1 MAVKIYHGDI
11 LFTPSADRLEIH
23 ENSYIIVEDG
33 VVSQICEKI
42 PEQYQGAEVIDY
54 DDKLIIPAFSDLH
67 VHGAQYVQRGI
78 GMDCLLSDWLNH
90 YTFPQES
97 RFQNMEYA
105 KNCYDAFVDDM
116 LRHGTFHAN
125 VFATIHR
132 EATNYLF
139 DKMEEKGMYGYVG
152 KVNMDCNS
160 PEFLTETTE
169 DSLKETES
177 KKVKTILAPRFAP
190 TCSKPLIDGLGK
202 LAAKYHCGVHTHLV
216 ESLWEAQE
224 ALNLFPGYSSDAEIY
239 ERAGLMDH
247 GPSIFAHVIFP
258 TEEDKRI
265 LKKHG
270 SFSVHCP
277 DATVNII
284 AGIMPLQHMEAEGLK
299 IAMGTDIA
307 GGHGIGIYRQVA
319 RAVQLS
325 KLKEFY
331 EPQESK
337 TITITQAFYHAT
349 KESGSVFGK
358 VGSFEKGYAF
368 NALVIDNMEDPWTK
382 MTAEEKLERFCY
394 IGDDR
399 NIKARYI
406 DGELL
411 EQEF

>member
-54 DDKLIIPAFSDLH
+54 GDKLIIPAFSDLH

-105 KNCYDAFVDDM
+105 KYCYDAFVDDM
-116 LRHGTFHAN
+116 LRHG
-125 VFATIHR
+125 
-132 EATNYLF
+132 
-139 DKMEEKGMYGYVG
+139 
-152 KVNMDCNS
+152 
-160 PEFLTETTE
+160 
-169 DSLKETES
+169 
-177 KKVKTILAPRFAP
+177 
-190 TCSKPLIDGLGK
+190 
-202 LAAKYHCGVHTHLV
+202 
-216 ESLWEAQE
+216 
-224 ALNLFPGYSSDAEIY
+224 
-239 ERAGLMDH
+239 
-247 GPSIFAHVIFP
+247 IFP

-411 EQEF
+411 DQEF

>member
-1 MAVKIYHGDI
+1 
-11 LFTPSADRLEIH
+11 
-23 ENSYIIVEDG
+23 
-33 VVSQICEKI
+33 
-42 PEQYQGAEVIDY
+42 
-54 DDKLIIPAFSDLH
+54 
-67 VHGAQYVQRGI
+67 
-78 GMDCLLSDWLNH
+78 MDCLLSDWLNH

-97 RFQNMEYA
+97 QFRDMDYA
-105 KNCYDAFVDDM
+105 KESYDAFVDDM

-132 EATNYLF
+132 EATDYLF

-160 PEFLTETTE
+160 PEFLIEKTE
-169 DSLKETES
+169 DSLLETEKYLSDHEGS

-190 TCSKPLIDGLGK
+190 TCSEPLILGLGK

-216 ESLWEAQE
+216 ESIWEAQE
-224 ALNLFPGYSSDAEIY
+224 ALKLFPGYGSDAEIY
-239 ERAGLMDH
+239 ERAGLMDY

-258 TEEDKRI
+258 TAEDKRI
-265 LKKHG
+265 MKKHG
-270 SFSVHCP
+270 SLSVHCP
-277 DATVNII
+277 DATVNIV
-284 AGIMPLQHMEAEGLK
+284 AGIMPLQQMASEGLK
-299 IAMGTDIA
+299 IAMGSDVA
-307 GGHGIGIYRQVA
+307 GGHGIAIYRQVA

-331 EPQESK
+331 EPAESK

-349 KESGSVFGK
+349 KEAGSVFGK

-368 NALVIDNMEDPWTK
+368 NALVIDNMEDSWSK
-382 MTAEEKLERFCY
+382 MTAQEKLERFCY

-406 DGELL
+406 DGKLL
-411 EQEF
+411 KQEF